1 MSLYFRYLEGLVV
14 PAINYMLKTI
24 DCAFVKINICS
35 LAKSKPIL
43 TDIQSNPD
51 AILDKLL

>member
-35 LAKSKPIL
+35 FAKSKPIL